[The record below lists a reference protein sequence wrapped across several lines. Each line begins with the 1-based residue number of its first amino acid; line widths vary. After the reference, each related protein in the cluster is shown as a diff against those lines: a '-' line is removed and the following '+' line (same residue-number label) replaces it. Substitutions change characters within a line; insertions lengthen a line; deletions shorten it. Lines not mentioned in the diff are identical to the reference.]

1 MTEIEKLI
9 AIYDT
14 QPLTLDQK
22 ERLLLKLI
30 DEHKDNKV
38 YIDQLERSTTDIIN
52 NK

>member
-14 QPLTLDQK
+14 QPLTLAQK

-38 YIDQLERSTTDIIN
+38 YIDQFKRQREDILENR
-52 NK
+52 